1 MVYEI
6 SVDTREKTTANRR
19 ESALRAKKIGFAI
32 PHFRKPA
39 VQSCS
44 SLIGIV
50 RANPVA
56 APAAPDS
63 NFSPPFSLKNS
74 LNISFRRCR
83 GTDRIC
89 PNGPDEGTSRSWL
102 KDTTS
107 ESEVQHIRFASPEG
121 RIRADS
127 RLVLSHVSTPSTTL
141 PKLDWE

>member
-1 MVYEI
+1 MWKHKNNQP
-6 SVDTREKTTANRR
+6 R
-19 ESALRAKKIGFAI
+19 IG
-32 PHFRKPA
+32 
-39 VQSCS
+39 
-44 SLIGIV
+44 
-50 RANPVA
+50 ANPPFGREESDLLFLTFASLLCSLAHPSSGSFGQILSPPQRLPIVIS
-56 APAAPDS
+56 P
-63 NFSPPFSLKNS
+63 PPFSLKNS

-107 ESEVQHIRFASPEG
+107 ESEGQQIRFASPEG